1 MSNEYTYREQ
11 LRRAVMRS
19 SMTQAELSRR
29 TGLAESIISR
39 FVHQG
44 TGVSMRSADKIVET
58 LGLRVTV
65 TVTRKKGG

>member
-1 MSNEYTYREQ
+1 
-11 LRRAVMRS
+11 
-19 SMTQAELSRR
+19 MTQAELSRR